1 MVESRALGKW
11 RIGKESTLKKKLK
24 EPGSLV
30 HGLSRTFLPGGITY
44 WGIETRNILQ
54 ERTINTGEFPNP
66 TQRSNELFDTLVDI
80 GTLTTGY
87 NLLTSNMPDIAKGLG
102 VGVLLLMRGAAY
114 LHDLYVVNKPGPNE
128 NWDYFTK
135 NK

>member
-1 MVESRALGKW
+1 MVDSRALGKW

-66 TQRSNELFDTLVDI
+66 TRRSNELFDTVVDI

-87 NLLTSNMPDIAKGLG
+87 NLLTSDMPDIAKGLG

-128 NWDYFTK
+128 KWDYFLK